1 MAWTSQT
8 YPQNRLV
15 RVGLWLPYVA
25 ALLTGCQDLGG
36 LSTHSSAVTHSGKQ
50 GVQIV
55 ERDIE
60 TPEVFETAETALWD
74 GQPTLGGVWVAHP
87 AVQDPV
93 RVILRNPA
101 TQTFIIG
108 NLFRNDPAPGV
119 PPIRVSADAARALD
133 MSAGQATQ
141 LHVTAL
147 KREAVSTASTTTP
160 MPHNSTDTN
169 ISVPLQTNILEIQ
182 SAGLKQ
188 AYLQIGLFRIEA
200 NAANSASILRTA
212 GAPAVVKQ
220 SRHKGK
226 IFWRVLAGPCQ
237 TVEARNMLR
246 ELVRSKGFAD
256 AYAVAN

>member
-8 YPQNRLV
+8 DPLNRLV
-15 RVGLWLPYVA
+15 WVGFWLPCIA
-25 ALLTGCQDLGG
+25 ALLAGCQDLGG
-36 LSTHSSAVTHSGKQ
+36 LSTHSNAAAHPGKQ

-60 TPEVFETAETALWD
+60 TPEVFETTEAALWD

-87 AVQDPV
+87 AVQDPI

-108 NLFRNDPAPGV
+108 NLFRNDPAPGE
-119 PPIRVSADAARALD
+119 PPIRVSADAARALV

-141 LHVTAL
+141 LQVTAL
-147 KREAVSTASTTTP
+147 KREAVSTTP
-160 MPHNSTDTN
+160 MQHYSADTG
-169 ISVPLQTNILEIQ
+169 ISVRLQTDISKTQ

-200 NAANSASILRTA
+200 NAVNSAGILRTA
-212 GAPAVVKQ
+212 GAPAVVKK
-220 SRHKGK
+220 SRHEGK
-226 IFWRVLAGPCQ
+226 TFWRVLAGPCQ

-246 ELVRSKGFAD
+246 ELVRSKGFTD
-256 AYAVAN
+256 SFAVAN

>member
-87 AVQDPV
+87 AVQAPV

-212 GAPAVVKQ
+212 GAPTVVKQ

-226 IFWRVLAGPCQ
+226 TFWRVLSGPCQ

-246 ELVRSKGFAD
+246 ELVRSKGFTD

>member
-8 YPQNRLV
+8 YPPNRLV
-15 RVGLWLPYVA
+15 RVGLLLPYVA

-36 LSTHSSAVTHSGKQ
+36 LSTHSSAVTHPGKQ

-60 TPEVFETAETALWD
+60 IPEVFETAETALWD

-87 AVQDPV
+87 AVQAPI

-108 NLFRNDPAPGV
+108 NLFRNVPAPGT

-169 ISVPLQTNILEIQ
+169 ISVRLQTNILETQ
-182 SAGLKQ
+182 GAGLKQ

>member
-8 YPQNRLV
+8 DPRNRLV
-15 RVGLWLPYVA
+15 WVGFWLPCIA
-25 ALLTGCQDLGG
+25 TLLAGCQDLGG
-36 LSTHSSAVTHSGKQ
+36 LSTHSSAVAHPGKQ

-60 TPEVFETAETALWD
+60 TPEAFETAEAALWD

-87 AVQDPV
+87 AVQDPI

-108 NLFRNDPAPGV
+108 NLFRNDPAPGE

-147 KREAVSTASTTTP
+147 KREAVSTASKTTP
-160 MPHNSTDTN
+160 MQHNSTDTG
-169 ISVPLQTNILEIQ
+169 ISVLLQTDISKTQ

-200 NAANSASILRTA
+200 NAVNSAGILRTA

-226 IFWRVLAGPCQ
+226 TFWRVLAGPCQ
-237 TVEARNMLR
+237 TVEARNILR
-246 ELVRSKGFAD
+246 GLVRSKGFTD

>member
-8 YPQNRLV
+8 YPPNRLV
-15 RVGLWLPYVA
+15 RIGLLLPYVA

-36 LSTHSSAVTHSGKQ
+36 LSTHSSAVTHPDKQ